1 MVAFSKFLTGQ
12 RGSQQLLDTNE
23 YTYNLALASRLVVF
37 LAFVPREHIE
47 SAFEDLSVHVAG
59 TYPELMAI
67 VNYFEQ
73 TYLGLALPDGT
84 RAGTKFGIEHWNH
97 HMQWY

>member
-1 MVAFSKFLTGQ
+1 MTNEGLPTTA
-12 RGSQQLLDTNE
+12 LLDTNE

-37 LAFVPREHIE
+37 LAFVPLEHIE

-84 RAGTKFGIEHWNH
+84 RAGTKFSIEHWNH
-97 HMQWY
+97 HAMVLIAP

>member
-1 MVAFSKFLTGQ
+1 MGLSNCNEGLPTTA
-12 RGSQQLLDTNE
+12 LLDTNE
-23 YTYNLALASRLVVF
+23 YTYNLALASRLVAF

-67 VNYFEQ
+67 VN
-73 TYLGLALPDGT
+73 
-84 RAGTKFGIEHWNH
+84 
-97 HMQWY
+97 